1 MKLIRFPGEPA
12 IPAGIPLVHS
22 LVLSELEWLVAKDV
36 VDTAS
41 RGGETIGLLV
51 GSGRAGLLSSN
62 SSGGEGLAERAL
74 VPWAFPF
81 LRSSQSQP
89 HIRGAEV
96 QGIREFDRVLR
107 HCCDHS
113 TAFFAILLVFLG
125 DCWGSQT
132 RSALL
137 SV

>member
-1 MKLIRFPGEPA
+1 MKLIKFPGEPA

-41 RGGETIGLLV
+41 RGGKTIGLLV
-51 GSGRAGLLSSN
+51 GRGRAGLLSSK

-74 VPWAFPF
+74 PSLAFPF

-89 HIRGAEV
+89 HPGLGGARHT
-96 QGIREFDRVLR
+96 GI
-107 HCCDHS
+107 
-113 TAFFAILLVFLG
+113 
-125 DCWGSQT
+125 
-132 RSALL
+132 
-137 SV
+137 